1 MGFGDES
8 KKSKAAAKAAAGAAA
23 DKAKAEAASWEETDK
38 GLKAKA
44 SRAADKEASADA
56 KLAAK
61 QEKKALEAAEEEAN
75 SKLSGANKKGASS
88 GSSKLSQAEIAR
100 RKAMMAAMQPK
111 AKSSAKTVSVPQ
123 PKIEENRN
131 RVSDVVEASGI
142 EGALAALGVDE
153 KKEGEKGMTRKEF
166 CDMMEPQ
173 VREENPGL
181 KGSQVKDHLNKLWDR
196 APENPKNQAD
206 KK

>member
-8 KKSKAAAKAAAGAAA
+8 KKSKAAAKASAGAAA
-23 DKAKAEAASWEETDK
+23 DKAKAEAASWEENDK
-38 GLKAKA
+38 GLKAKS
-44 SRAADKEASADA
+44 SRAAAKEEGADA

-61 QEKKALEAAEEEAN
+61 LEKKALEAAEEEEN
-75 SKLSGANKKGASS
+75 SKLSGAGKKGGASS

-111 AKSSAKTVSVPQ
+111 AKSSAKTVTVAQ
-123 PKIEENRN
+123 PKLEENRN
-131 RVSDVVEASGI
+131 REVDVVEASGI
-142 EGALAALGVDE
+142 DAALSALGVNDD
-153 KKEGEKGMTRKEF
+153 KDKKGMTRKEWM
-166 CDMMEPQ
+166 DMMEPQ

-196 APENPKNQAD
+196 APENPKNSGE
-206 KK
+206 K